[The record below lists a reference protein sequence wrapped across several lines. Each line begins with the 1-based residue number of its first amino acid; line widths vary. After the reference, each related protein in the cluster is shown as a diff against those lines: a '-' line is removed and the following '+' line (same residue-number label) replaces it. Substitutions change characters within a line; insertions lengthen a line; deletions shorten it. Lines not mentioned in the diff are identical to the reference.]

1 MIWLK
6 KILTAFA
13 LVLLLASCERYDV
26 NEILLSRDDISLTWK
41 ADPQIV
47 YEPYTWQLG
56 FNAARNEFRVNDD
69 SMANYF
75 VLRCD
80 GRPSAEGQEVT
91 ASVEW
96 TQKSSV
102 KRYEGL
108 KFEVEKVGRDGYVW
122 LWNRSQKIGVTVRLM
137 D

>member
-1 MIWLK
+1 MILLK

-13 LVLLLASCERYDV
+13 LVLLLLSCERYDV

-41 ADPQIV
+41 AEPQVV
-47 YEPYTWQLG
+47 YEPDTWQLG
-56 FNAARNEFRVNDD
+56 FNSARNEFRVNDD

-75 VLRCD
+75 IVKCD
-80 GRPSAEGQEVT
+80 SRPNNEGQEVT

-96 TQKSSV
+96 TQKSSL
-102 KRYEGL
+102 KRFEGL
-108 KFEVEKVGRDGYVW
+108 KFEVRKVGRDGCVW
-122 LWNRSQKIGVTVRLM
+122 LWNRSQKIGVTVRFL

>member
-1 MIWLK
+1 M
-6 KILTAFA
+6 AFA
-13 LVLLLASCERYDV
+13 FVLLLASCERYDV
-26 NEILLSRDDISLTWK
+26 NEILLSRDDISLTWR
-41 ADPQIV
+41 AEPQIV
-47 YEPYTWQLG
+47 YEPETWQLG

-75 VLRCD
+75 IFKCNT
-80 GRPSAEGQEVT
+80 RPNVEGQEVE

-108 KFEVEKVGRDGYVW
+108 KFEVEKVGKNGYVW
-122 LWNRSQKIGVTVRLM
+122 LWNRSQKIGVTVRFL